1 MRARSLNTAD
11 LVGDCDGPA
20 LSARPEREG
29 AVALGEDRV
38 VLADPRAGARAEA
51 RATLA
56 DDDHAGL
63 HRLAVE
69 ELDAEALRVRVAAVP
84 GGAKT
89 FLVSHLAFLLSFCL
103 ERGDCA
109 LACRMRT
116 LVLER
121 RLDLLG
127 RPARRFLVDV
137 GDCHLRVAPRQL
149 RRRFHGHLL
158 LRRGLSPRGPADRLD
173 LDLGELGTEAG
184 VPAVALLG
192 LVLADADLL
201 AERRADHFRR
211 HLHARRQ
218 VRLAVSAGEENVRM
232 ERLALGGGDMV
243 HEQAIARVDAVLL
256 SAE

>member
-11 LVGDCDGPA
+11 LVGHCDGPA

-29 AVALGEDRV
+29 AVTLGEDRV

-109 LACRMRT
+109 LACRMRA
-116 LVLER
+116 LVVVC
-121 RLDLLG
+121 RLDLLD
-127 RPARRFLVDV
+127 RTVRRFISDYGV
-137 GDCHLRVAPRQL
+137 LRHRI
-149 RRRFHGHLL
+149 
-158 LRRGLSPRGPADRLD
+158 S
-173 LDLGELGTEAG
+173 
-184 VPAVALLG
+184 
-192 LVLADADLL
+192 
-201 AERRADHFRR
+201 
-211 HLHARRQ
+211 
-218 VRLAVSAGEENVRM
+218 RM
-232 ERLALGGGDMV
+232 
-243 HEQAIARVDAVLL
+243 
-256 SAE
+256 